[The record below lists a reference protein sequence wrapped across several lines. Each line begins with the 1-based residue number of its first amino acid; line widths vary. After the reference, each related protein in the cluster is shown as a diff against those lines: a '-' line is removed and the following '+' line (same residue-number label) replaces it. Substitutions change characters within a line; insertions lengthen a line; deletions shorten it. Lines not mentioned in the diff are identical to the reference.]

1 MAEAPHNSV
10 VGKIKN
16 FTPIFDSVVQDVG
29 LVGATVFGVIW
40 RHCQMSRGVCDAS
53 KETLADKCG
62 VSERTVIRW
71 TKELCKAGYLEDLTP
86 DLRNKPHTYRDT
98 GKVRLV
104 AEVSAVTEDHIDPI
118 DGMTESH
125 PAMTESHS
133 SMTESQSHHDRESHE
148 ETSSKQGIDKEETIS
163 PPNSAEK
170 PPEPEILLQTENPNS
185 VTNRP
190 VDSGDENQGSSAS
203 TGDYTGDLQ
212 RHANGGE
219 SWTVPPEAGGT
230 DAFRDGVLGAFC
242 WLIGIPKDSL
252 DDDKQGQWAAKFREL
267 ASLWDAS
274 AEDIRRCILALPE
287 SEYHFKSYSVP
298 YQHSFQDDLYVLVAR
313 LKGGQPLVKESPRA
327 SPGRKRG
334 HRETVWEGE
343 VEQVRQFV
351 EQQEAAAAEEEP
363 LDVEAM
369 LGPDA

>member
-170 PPEPEILLQTENPNS
+170 PPEPDSLPQTENPNS
-185 VTNRP
+185 ITNRP
-190 VDSGDENQGSSAS
+190 VEPDSGEQGGSAS
-203 TGDYTGDLQ
+203 TGDYGEDLLRQ
-212 RHANGGE
+212 AGME
-219 SWTVPPEAGGT
+219 PSFTVPPEAGGA
-230 DAFRDGVLGAFC
+230 DSFKDGPVSAFC
-242 WLIGIPKDSL
+242 DLVGVSREHLTEKEINDIAKVLRSVA
-252 DDDKQGQWAAKFREL
+252 DKKQI
-267 ASLWDAS
+267 DAPFM
-274 AEDIRRCILALPE
+274 AESIAMLPE
-287 SEYHFKSYSVP
+287 SDWDWRCE
-298 YQHSFQDDLYVLVAR
+298 SFTQNPHEGGFEGILCTLIGRR
-313 LKGGQPLVKESPRA
+313 LSGKPVRKKRTRGTPKKPFGG
-327 SPGRKRG
+327 
-334 HRETVWEGE
+334 
-343 VEQVRQFV
+343 VE
-351 EQQEAAAAEEEP
+351 ALAEEGFFDGDP
-363 LDVEAM
+363 
-369 LGPDA
+369 

>member
-1 MAEAPHNSV
+1 MLKDELVDERIEPFAMVDVWVLRNPE
-10 VGKIKN
+10 I
-16 FTPIFDSVVQDVG
+16 TPQ
-29 LVGATVFGVIW
+29 
-40 RHCQMSRGVCDAS
+40 
-53 KETLADKCG
+53 
-62 VSERTVIRW
+62 
-71 TKELCKAGYLEDLTP
+71 CKALYGLLITYGPDRIFPGHERLARELGVTRQTVSKWLRDLRGLHLIDWQRTGRSNRYRILGPPRCKAEHTSDVKPDIHLMQGEANNRCIPEQTRSRSNELDPSTP
-86 DLRNKPHTYRDT
+86 D
-98 GKVRLV
+98 
-104 AEVSAVTEDHIDPI
+104 PI
-118 DGMTESH
+118 NI
-125 PAMTESHS
+125 PA
-133 SMTESQSHHDRESHE
+133 
-148 ETSSKQGIDKEETIS
+148 G
-163 PPNSAEK
+163 AEK

-190 VDSGDENQGSSAS
+190 VDSGDGNQGSSAS
-203 TGDYTGDLQ
+203 TGDYMGDLQ
-212 RHANGGE
+212 RRANGGE
-219 SWTVPPEAGGT
+219 SWTMPAEAGGA

-369 LGPDA
+369 LGPEA